1 MRRALLVCALLL
13 FLPLGSSRPA
23 RANPYDDYKTLT
35 DAEKRLALRY
45 FWQLLD
51 VRDAAT
57 QARDVSTASF
67 PQWAGQDDPRDAF
80 RHALWNGLMT
90 SKLGSTGAAKRWAD
104 AHEEIPNNPPA
115 RKAMDLSNN
124 DSGRSLTWAART
136 TRSTWWGGRKDV
148 LPDDAAVQTL
158 VRGALRTGGLV
169 QLEEVAGVRDPNAGR
184 LVPTYVP

>member
-1 MRRALLVCALLL
+1 MRHALLLCALLL
-13 FLPLGSSRPA
+13 LVPLGAPA
-23 RANPYDDYKTLT
+23 QANPYDDYKALT

-45 FWQLLD
+45 FWQLFD

-90 SKLGSTGAAKRWAD
+90 SKLASKDAAKRWAD
-104 AHEEIPNNPPA
+104 AHEELPSNPPV

-124 DSGRSLTWAART
+124 DSGRSLTWAQRT
-136 TRSTWWGGRKDV
+136 TRSTWWGGSKDV
-148 LPDDAAVQTL
+148 LPDDAAVQTII
-158 VRGALRTGGLV
+158 RGALRTGGLV
-169 QLEEVAGVRDPNAGR
+169 QVEEVAGVRDPNAGR
-184 LVPTYVP
+184 LVPTFVP